1 MSIHSGLASH
11 IEEEGEI
18 LRRLNEA
25 TLHFQAGILGDTEL
39 LGLTPKQVKKSG
51 KVLSEFLQN
60 LSEAI
65 DKPTDDATVS
75 FLVSCLRDGP
85 KPIEDWKDDIQR
97 LINAISTGKFDDTS
111 ALSSIEDILALLND
125 DYSEGVRAL
134 YYR

>member
-11 IEEEGEI
+11 IEEEGEV

-39 LGLTPKQVKKSG
+39 LGLTHKQVKKSG

-60 LSEAI
+60 LLEAI
-65 DKPTDDATVS
+65 DKPTGDATIA
-75 FLVSCLRDGP
+75 FLVNCLRDGP
-85 KPIEDWKDDIQR
+85 KPMEDWKEDIQR
-97 LINAISTGKFDDTS
+97 LINAIKTGKSND
-111 ALSSIEDILALLND
+111 ACLSSIEDILALLND

>member
-11 IEEEGEI
+11 VEEEGEI

-39 LGLTPKQVKKSG
+39 LGLTHKQVKKSG

-60 LSEAI
+60 LLEAI
-65 DKPTDDATVS
+65 DKPTGDATIT
-75 FLVSCLRDGP
+75 FLVNCLRDGP
-85 KPIEDWKDDIQR
+85 KPMEDWKEDIHR
-97 LINAISTGKFDDTS
+97 LVNAIKTEKSDDANLS
-111 ALSSIEDILALLND
+111 AIEDILALLND